1 MSIKTSELPELIAAA
16 VKNAIATK
24 QITEETL
31 QTLLHKPITIGIY
44 PDSALGQAERAEFVK
59 LKPLGYAAHDLEA
72 LRDPSKLKEI

>member
-1 MSIKTSELPELIAAA
+1 MPIKTSELPDLIAAA
-16 VKNAIATK
+16 VKNAIANK

-31 QTLLHKPITIGIY
+31 QTLLHKPFTIGIY
-44 PDSALGQAERAEFVK
+44 PDPALGQAKVAEFVK